1 MFSSVL
7 LNVCNGTIIK
17 KKCCCFL
24 DQELSWHCKC
34 SYFYLFLYVL
44 GRRKVHYTFPDE
56 AEMVEEYDVSSGE
69 LLGQKT
75 RNKLVLLA
83 FTGLLVLNYSAM
95 TFLNICTYINKL
107 QNR

>member
-1 MFSSVL
+1 MLLFSY
-7 LNVCNGTIIK
+7 
-17 KKCCCFL
+17 
-24 DQELSWHCKC
+24 QELSSHCTC

-69 LLGQKT
+69 LLGQKI
-75 RNKLVLLA
+75 RKKLVLLA
-83 FTGLLVLNYSAM
+83 FTGLLGLNYCAM
-95 TFLNICTYINKL
+95 TFLNICIYINKL